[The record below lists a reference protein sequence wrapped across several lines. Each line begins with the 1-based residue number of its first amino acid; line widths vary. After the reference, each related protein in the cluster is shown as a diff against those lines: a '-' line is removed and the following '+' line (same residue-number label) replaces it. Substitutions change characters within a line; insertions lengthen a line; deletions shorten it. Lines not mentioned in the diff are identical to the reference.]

1 MELSEFLKILK
12 SHNDTENGF
21 QIQLNSGNLDDKSNK
36 HTDVEFGDLYFT
48 ECCTLKDSTIL
59 CFDNMKRDPI
69 KQMEDGT
76 NCYPID
82 INSQMFVE
90 LERIEF
96 IEDVKQFE
104 DWFIFPSE
112 RVVNL
117 YMFPENDDFG
127 GKRNVVTIGFISD

>member
-1 MELSEFLKILK
+1 MELLEFLQVLK
-12 SHNDTENGF
+12 EHNDTENGF
-21 QIQLNSGNLDDKSNK
+21 QIQLNSGNLEDKSNK

-48 ECCTLKDSTIL
+48 ECCTLKGSSIL
-59 CFDNMKRDPI
+59 CFDNTKREPT

-82 INSQMFVE
+82 VNSQMFVD
-90 LERIEF
+90 LDRIEA
-96 IEDVKQFE
+96 IEDVKDFE

-117 YMFPENDDFG
+117 YMIPENG
-127 GKRNVVTIGFISD
+127 VLCGKRNVITIGFMAD